1 MSAQLQ
7 PQPLH
12 MTDVEQIDRVN
23 ATRPYPHPVHSRPVA
38 TALQLGTVG
47 VPSSSTR
54 ATHRC
59 ALAGRATVTLSWR
72 PTQRPGVLANR
83 TVGQVA
89 DHYAAIIGK
98 LDRKLVVIGTP
109 SVVCSSRS
117 SPAKAW
123 RRRRWRSTP
132 HRSGEFC
139 LTRRC
144 EAEDLFETF
153 AVPASG
159 APIFQAAAANRNPQ
173 PEAKVNSVNADRG
186 PMLIIS
192 EERPHRSHG
201 YQRRDLRQAE
211 TQSGCD

>member
-1 MSAQLQ
+1 MSARLR
-7 PQPLH
+7 PQPMH
-12 MTDVEQIDRVN
+12 MTDVEQIDRAN
-23 ATRPYPHPVHSRPVA
+23 ATRRTPILFIHG
-38 TALQLGTVG
+38 LWLL
-47 VPSSSTR
+47 PSSWDR
-54 ATHRC
+54 WGPVFVD
-59 ALAGRATVTLSWR
+59 AGYASLCPGWPDDGDTVVEANAK
-72 PTQRPGVLANR
+72 PGAFDNT